1 MLCRGDE
8 YKEGGK
14 IMKISVTFRSSEGE
28 KWQKVYAEERIRKLN
43 KYVDA
48 PAEAH
53 IIFSMEKFR
62 NFVEINLSANGWNVN
77 AKEEAK
83 DMHLA
88 IDNCIE
94 KIEKQ
99 LKKQKEKIRD
109 HKPKS
114 IRRGMEKINEGA
126 ETEESATNRIAETRK
141 IILKPMSLDEAVMEI
156 EGTKDR
162 FIIYRDS
169 SSEKVSLVYRRDDGN
184 YALIETNS

>member
-1 MLCRGDE
+1 
-8 YKEGGK
+8 
-14 IMKISVTFRSSEGE
+14 MKISVTFRSSEGE
-28 KWQKVYAEERIRKLN
+28 KWQKVYVEEKIRKLN
-43 KYVDA
+43 KYVDV

-53 IIFSMEKFR
+53 VIISMEKFR

-99 LKKQKEKIRD
+99 LKKQKEKIRE

-114 IRRGMEKINEGA
+114 IRRGMEKVNERS
-126 ETEESATNRIAETRK
+126 ETEESATNKIVEMRK
-141 IILKPMSLDEAVMEI
+141 IVLKPMTLDEAVMEI
-156 EGTKDR
+156 EGTKNH

>member
-1 MLCRGDE
+1 
-8 YKEGGK
+8 
-14 IMKISVTFRSSEGE
+14 MKISVTFRNGEGE
-28 KWQKVYAEERIRKLN
+28 NWQKVYAEEKIQKLN
-43 KYVDA
+43 KYLDT

-53 IIFSMEKFR
+53 IIVSMEKFR
-62 NFVEINLSANGWNVN
+62 NFAEINLSSNGWNIN

-88 IDNCIE
+88 LDSCIE

-99 LKKQKEKIRD
+99 LKKQREKIRE

-114 IRRGMEKINEGA
+114 IRRGKEKSEEGGG
-126 ETEESATNRIAETRK
+126 EEEESNISKIAETRK
-141 IILKPMSLDEAVMEI
+141 VILKPMSFDEAIMEI

-169 SSEKVSLVYRRDDGN
+169 SSENVSLIYRRDDGN
-184 YALIETNS
+184 YALETNS